1 MKKYKIIRSTQGYLL
16 GTIFQCSQLTIEN
29 LTTLLNIPNKVNKIL
44 EIERGLYR
52 YQTVHYTLIIKE
64 VN

>member
-52 YQTVHYTLIIKE
+52 
-64 VN
+64 